1 MSDGRNRPG
10 RAPRANRS
18 RAIHQNDTIAAVA
31 TADHGSEAD
40 AGELHALQAEARWEV
55 RRQHAAE
62 AVRRLRIRRHGVA
75 VVVQR
80 LGG

>member
-1 MSDGRNRPG
+1 M
-10 RAPRANRS
+10 
-18 RAIHQNDTIAAVA
+18 HQEDTVA
-31 TADHGSEAD
+31 TTDRDPETNVR
-40 AGELHALQAEARWEV
+40 ERHARLAEARWEI

-62 AVRRLRIRRHGVA
+62 GVRRLRTRRHGVA

>member
-1 MSDGRNRPG
+1 M
-10 RAPRANRS
+10 
-18 RAIHQNDTIAAVA
+18 HQSDTIAVVA
-31 TADHGSEAD
+31 TDDHDMEAD
-40 AGELHALQAEARWEV
+40 AGELHALQAEARWAV

>member
-1 MSDGRNRPG
+1 MPLG
-10 RAPRANRS
+10 AAL
-18 RAIHQNDTIAAVA
+18 HENDTMAVVA
-31 TADHGSEAD
+31 TDDHDVEAD
-40 AGELHALQAEARWEV
+40 AGELHALQGEARWVV
-55 RRQHAAE
+55 RRQHTAE